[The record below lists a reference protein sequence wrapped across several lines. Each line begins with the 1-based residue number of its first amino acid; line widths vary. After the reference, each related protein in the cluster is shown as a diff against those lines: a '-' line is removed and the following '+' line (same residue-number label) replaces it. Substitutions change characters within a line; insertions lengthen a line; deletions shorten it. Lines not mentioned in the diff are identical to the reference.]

1 MMRNPMRKPIL
12 TLAVSAT
19 LVLTG
24 CASNPTNQGIGTV
37 VGGVLGGI
45 GGAQIGK
52 GRGRTAAIIVGT
64 LVGAAI
70 GGSIGRTMDDV
81 DRMKVATALEHSPS
95 NRSTTWRNP
104 DSGNRYTVTPRRTYR
119 RSAQTYCREYNIDA
133 QIGGR
138 REKVYG
144 TACRQPD
151 GSWRMQS

>member
-1 MMRNPMRKPIL
+1 MRKSMKQPIL
-12 TLAVSAT
+12 TLAIGAT
-19 LVLTG
+19 LVLAG
-24 CASNPTNQGIGTV
+24 CASNPTNQDIGTV
-37 VGGVLGGI
+37 LGGVLGGI
-45 GGAQIGK
+45 GGSQIGE
-52 GRGRTAAIIVGT
+52 GQGRTAAIIVGT

-81 DRMKVATALEHSPS
+81 DRMKVASALENSPT

-119 RSAQTYCREYNIDA
+119 QAEQTYCREYSMEA

-138 REKVYG
+138 REELYG

-151 GSWRMQS
+151 GRWRMQS

>member
-1 MMRNPMRKPIL
+1 MRNPTKQPIL
-12 TLAVSAT
+12 ILAMSAT

-24 CASNPTNQGIGTV
+24 CSSNPTNQDVGTV
-37 VGGVLGGI
+37 IGGVLGGI

-70 GGSIGRTMDDV
+70 GGNIGRTMDDV
-81 DRMKVATALEHSPS
+81 DRMKVAAALEHSPS
-95 NRSTTWRNP
+95 NQSTTWRNP

-119 RSAQTYCREYNIDA
+119 RSVQTYCREYSIEA
-133 QIGGR
+133 EIGGR
-138 REKVYG
+138 REEVYG

-151 GSWRMQS
+151 GSWQVRS